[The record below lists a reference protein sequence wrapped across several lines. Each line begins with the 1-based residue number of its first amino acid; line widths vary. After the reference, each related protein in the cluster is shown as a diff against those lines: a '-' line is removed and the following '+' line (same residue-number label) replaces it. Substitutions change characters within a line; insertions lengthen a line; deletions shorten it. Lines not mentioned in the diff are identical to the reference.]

1 MLEDGNSP
9 RLARVI
15 VRLVAVGFCFAAVV
29 ATSANREGIGPL
41 MVASAILVAT
51 LGLHLRHS
59 ARVTVRRRRPWWPW
73 SLVAHGAVTYGPY
86 LFFQD
91 TWVGIPGSFAA
102 AVLLTTPLPHAWTA
116 FGALA
121 VLQVPLTLA
130 LGETTG
136 QALNSAVSHAV
147 GGLALFGVARLADL
161 TEELQSA
168 RAELTQRAVDH
179 ERLRF
184 ARDLHDLCGY
194 SLTAVTLQCEGIQRF
209 VRSDGRRAEEELV
222 RTQALARQ
230 ALSEMRAVSSGY
242 RVLSLAREAQSA
254 AELLR
259 TLGVDVD
266 LELAEGLLPGQIDET
281 LAIVVREA
289 VTNVLRHSKARHC
302 EIRLTAGGGRTDR
315 RWVRLEVSN
324 DGAADAG
331 RAQERAAAHPRALG
345 GSGLRNLRERAS
357 EQGGLLTVETEGKD
371 LYRLS
376 VTLPWQL
383 RTVLPAPRPGT
394 SPTRPD
400 GVPRRR

>member
-1 MLEDGNSP
+1 MREDGDSP

-15 VRLVAVGFCFAAVV
+15 VRLVAIGFCIAAVV
-29 ATSANREGIGPL
+29 ATSANREGVGPL
-41 MVASAILVAT
+41 AAASAILVTT

-73 SLVAHGAVTYGPY
+73 SLVAHGIVTYGPY

-116 FGALA
+116 FGTLA
-121 VLQVPLTLA
+121 VLQVPLVLA

-161 TEELQSA
+161 TEELQAA

-194 SLTAVTLQCEGIQRF
+194 SLTAITLQCEGIQRF
-209 VRSDGRRAEEELV
+209 VRSDGRRAEQELV

-242 RVLSLAREAQSA
+242 RMLSLTREAQSA

-259 TLGVDVD
+259 ALGVTAD
-266 LELAEGLLPGQIDET
+266 LELAEVLLPGQIDET

-289 VTNVLRHSKARHC
+289 VTNVLRHSKARRC
-302 EIRLTAGGGRTDR
+302 EIRLTAGDR
-315 RWVRLEVSN
+315 RTGRGWVRLEVCN
-324 DGAADAG
+324 DGAAEAERWEERDAV
-331 RAQERAAAHPRALG
+331 RPRAGG
-345 GSGLRNLRERAS
+345 GSGLRNLRERAA

-376 VTLPWQL
+376 VTLPWPL
-383 RTVLPAPRPGT
+383 RTVVPAPRPGT
-394 SPTRPD
+394 AP
-400 GVPRRR
+400 VRR